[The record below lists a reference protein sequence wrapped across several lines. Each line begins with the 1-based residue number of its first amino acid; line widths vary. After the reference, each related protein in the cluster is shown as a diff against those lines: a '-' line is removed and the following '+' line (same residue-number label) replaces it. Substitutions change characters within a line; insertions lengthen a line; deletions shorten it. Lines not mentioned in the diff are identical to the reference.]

1 MELNLLALEA
11 LEYMEVHF
19 SVPRSLK
26 KKNNKKTPNITK
38 LLNKKNKV
46 SLTRK

>member
-26 KKNNKKTPNITK
+26 KKQQ
-38 LLNKKNKV
+38 KNP
-46 SLTRK
+46 